1 LSPRPRTI
9 ASPELVCHPTAEKGL
24 RPCSTL
30 RRKLAVQAAATLV
43 PQSGLSE
50 GLRRGVNRPKRARG
64 PKLDHE
70 LIGPLVLGDLGMG

>member
-1 LSPRPRTI
+1 MSRQTI
-9 ASPELVCHPTAEKGL
+9 SLLLLIAAIGLVI
-24 RPCSTL
+24 
-30 RRKLAVQAAATLV
+30 VAAATLV